1 MKIEL
6 IDLYYLYNMTLAIA
20 FISLLFSAFFSGVE
34 IAFISANKLQLE
46 LDKSK
51 RRFSSKMVAFFSKNE
66 SDFITTM
73 LVGNNISLVVYGI
86 VMTQI
91 LTPYLKFFSSSD
103 FVLLLMQTIIATFIV
118 LVTAEFLPKAI
129 FRIFPNQILNIFSIP
144 IWVLFILLRPLA
156 ILMLKI
162 ASFLLKYV
170 LKQNIADDKQVFGK
184 TDLDDFL
191 SNARSVEGNEDT
203 RVEVEMLQNVLDLS
217 EKRVRE
223 CMIPRTEIIA
233 IDILASIDVVKK
245 KFIDTKLS
253 KLLVFK
259 GNIDNIIGYIHSYDL
274 FKNPKNLKSILLPLP
289 FVPESMKAMELLNQF
304 IESNK
309 GVAVVLD
316 EFGGTAG
323 MITIED
329 VTEEIVGEI
338 VDEHDIDEV
347 ADQQIEENTF
357 IFSGRSYVEEI
368 NRKYNLMLPESDE
381 YETISGFLLDY
392 LEKIP
397 KKDDIIEYK
406 NYNFTVIN
414 VNKTTIQK
422 VKLIVVS

>member
-1 MKIEL
+1 ML
-6 IDLYYLYNMTLAIA
+6 ITTA
-20 FISLLFSAFFSGVE
+20 FISLLFSAFFSGIE

-51 RRFSSKMVAFFSKNE
+51 GKFSSKMIAFFSRNE

-73 LVGNNISLVVYGI
+73 LVGNNVALVVYGV

-91 LTPYLKFFSSSD
+91 LTPRLASLISSD
-103 FVLLLMQTIIATFIV
+103 FVLLLLQTIIATLIV

-144 IWVLFILLRPLA
+144 IWLLFVLLRPVA
-156 ILMLKI
+156 ILILKI
-162 ASFLLKYV
+162 ANMLLKYV
-170 LKQNIADDKQVFGK
+170 LKQDIAGDKQILGK

-191 SNARSVEGNEDT
+191 SNVRSPEGLEDA
-203 RVEVEMLQNVLDLS
+203 RVEVEMLQNALDLS

-233 IDILASIDVVKK
+233 VDILSSMHEIRER
-245 KFIDTKLS
+245 FIATKLS

-259 GNIDNIIGYIHSYDL
+259 NNIDNIIGYIHSYDL
-274 FKNPKNLKSILLPLP
+274 FKHPKNVRSVLLPLP

-338 VDEHDIDEV
+338 VDEHDIDELV
-347 ADQQIEENTF
+347 GQQIDKTTF
-357 IFSGRSYVEEI
+357 ILLGRSYVEDI
-368 NRKYNLMLPESDE
+368 NKQYNLVLPESDE
-381 YETISGFLLDY
+381 YETIAGLLLSY
-392 LEKIP
+392 LEEIP
-397 KKDDIIEYK
+397 KKDTVIELGDCH
-406 NYNFTVIN
+406 FTIIN
-414 VNKTTIQK
+414 VNKTTIQE
-422 VKLIVVS
+422 VKLVVQLDRD

>member
-1 MKIEL
+1 ML
-6 IDLYYLYNMTLAIA
+6 ITTALVA
-20 FISLLFSAFFSGVE
+20 LLFSAFFSGLE

-51 RRFSSKMVAFFSKNE
+51 GKFYSKMIAFFSKNE

-91 LTPYLKFFSSSD
+91 LTPKLELFFNSD
-103 FVLLLMQTIIATFIV
+103 FILLLIQTIIATLIV
-118 LVTAEFLPKAI
+118 LVTAEFLPKTI
-129 FRIFPNQILNIFSIP
+129 FRVFPNQILNIFSIP
-144 IWVLFILLRPLA
+144 IWLFFVFLRPIS

-162 ASFLLKYV
+162 TNVILKYV
-170 LKQNIADDKQVFGK
+170 LKQDIADDKQVFGK

-191 SNARSVEGNEDT
+191 SNVRSAEGAEDI
-203 RVEVEMLQNVLDLS
+203 RVEVKMLQNALDLS

-233 IDILASIDVVKK
+233 IDMLSSMDEVKA

-259 GNIDNIIGYIHSYDL
+259 GNIDKIIGYVHSYDL
-274 FKNPKNLKSILLPLP
+274 FKSPKNLKSILLPLP

-338 VDEHDIDEV
+338 VDEHDVDEAV
-347 ADQQIEENTF
+347 DQQIDATTF
-357 IFSGRSYVEEI
+357 ILLGRDYVEDI
-368 NRKYNLMLPESDE
+368 NRKYNLALPESDE
-381 YETISGFLLDY
+381 YETISGLLLDF

-397 KKDDIIEYK
+397 KKEDVIEFKGYH
-406 NYNFTVIN
+406 FTIIN
-414 VNKTTIQK
+414 VSKTTIQE
-422 VKLIVVS
+422 VKLVVSAR

>member
-1 MKIEL
+1 ML
-6 IDLYYLYNMTLAIA
+6 ITTALVA
-20 FISLLFSAFFSGVE
+20 LLFSAFFSGVE
-34 IAFISANKLQLE
+34 IAFISANKLQLV

-51 RRFSSKMVAFFSKNE
+51 GKFYSKMIAFFSKNE
-66 SDFITTM
+66 SDFITAM
-73 LVGNNISLVVYGI
+73 LVGNNIALVVYGI

-91 LTPYLKFFSSSD
+91 LTPKLELFFNSD
-103 FVLLLMQTIIATFIV
+103 FILLLIQTIIATLIV
-118 LVTAEFLPKAI
+118 LVTAEFLPKTI

-144 IWVLFILLRPLA
+144 IWLFFVFLRPIS

-162 ASFLLKYV
+162 THVILKYV
-170 LKQNIADDKQVFGK
+170 LKQNITKDKQVFGK

-191 SNARSVEGNEDT
+191 SNVKSAEGAEDT
-203 RVEVEMLQNVLDLS
+203 RVEVKMLQNALDLS

-233 IDILASIDVVKK
+233 IDMLSSMDEVKA

-259 GNIDNIIGYIHSYDL
+259 GNIDKIIGYVHSYDL
-274 FKNPKNLKSILLPLP
+274 FKSPKNLKSILLPLP

-338 VDEHDIDEV
+338 VDEHDVDEAV
-347 ADQQIEENTF
+347 DQQIDAKTF
-357 IFSGRSYVEEI
+357 IFLGRDYVEDI
-368 NRKYNLMLPESDE
+368 NSKYNLALPESDE
-381 YETISGFLLDY
+381 YETISGLLLDF

-397 KKDDIIEYK
+397 KKEDIIEFKGYH
-406 NYNFTVIN
+406 FTIIN
-414 VNKTTIQK
+414 VSKTTIQE
-422 VKLIVVS
+422 VKLVVSAR

>member
-1 MKIEL
+1 ML
-6 IDLYYLYNMTLAIA
+6 ITTALVA
-20 FISLLFSAFFSGVE
+20 LLFSAFFSGVE

-51 RRFSSKMVAFFSKNE
+51 GKFYSKMIAFFSKNE

-91 LTPYLKFFSSSD
+91 LTPKLELFFNSD
-103 FVLLLMQTIIATFIV
+103 FILLLIQTIIATLIV
-118 LVTAEFLPKAI
+118 LVTAEFLPKTI
-129 FRIFPNQILNIFSIP
+129 FRVFPNQILNIFSIP
-144 IWVLFILLRPLA
+144 IWLFFVFLRPIS

-162 ASFLLKYV
+162 THVILKYV
-170 LKQNIADDKQVFGK
+170 LKQNITKDKQVFGK

-191 SNARSVEGNEDT
+191 SNVKSAEGAEDT
-203 RVEVEMLQNVLDLS
+203 RVEVKMLQNALDLS

-233 IDILASIDVVKK
+233 IDMLSSMDEVKA

-259 GNIDNIIGYIHSYDL
+259 GNIDKIIGYVHSYDL
-274 FKNPKNLKSILLPLP
+274 FKSPKNLKSILLPLP

-338 VDEHDIDEV
+338 VDEHDVDEAV
-347 ADQQIEENTF
+347 DQQIDAKTF
-357 IFSGRSYVEEI
+357 ILLGRDYVEDI
-368 NRKYNLMLPESDE
+368 NRKYNLALPESDE
-381 YETISGFLLDY
+381 YETISGLLLDF

-397 KKDDIIEYK
+397 KKEDIIEFKGYH
-406 NYNFTVIN
+406 FTIIN
-414 VNKTTIQK
+414 VSKTTIQE
-422 VKLIVVS
+422 VKLVVSAR

>member
-1 MKIEL
+1 MFL
-6 IDLYYLYNMTLAIA
+6 STAL
-20 FISLLFSAFFSGVE
+20 ISLLFSAFFSGVE

-46 LDKSK
+46 LDKGK
-51 RRFSSKMVAFFSKNE
+51 EKFSSKMIAFFSKNE

-73 LVGNNISLVVYGI
+73 LVGNNIALVVYGI

-91 LTPYLKFFSSSD
+91 LTPKLELFFSSD
-103 FVLLLMQTIIATFIV
+103 FILLFAQTIIATLVV

-144 IWVLFILLRPLA
+144 ICVLFILLRPAA
-156 ILMLKI
+156 ILMLR
-162 ASFLLKYV
+162 AANFVLKHV
-170 LKQNIADDKQVFGK
+170 LKQDTAPDKQVFGK

-191 SNARSVEGNEDT
+191 SNVKPSEGMQDP
-203 RVEVEMLQNVLDLS
+203 RVEVEMLQNALDLS

-223 CMIPRTEIIA
+223 CMIPRTEIVA
-233 IDILASIDVVKK
+233 IDILSSLDEVKA
-245 KFIDTKLS
+245 KFVETKLS

-274 FKNPKNLKSILLPLP
+274 FKIPKNLKSILLPLP

-338 VDEHDIDEV
+338 VDEHDIDE
-347 ADQQIEENTF
+347 ADSQQIDGKTF
-357 IFSGRSYVEEI
+357 VFPGRSYVEDI
-368 NRKYNLMLPESDE
+368 NRKYNLSLPDSDD
-381 YETISGFLLDY
+381 YETISGLLLDH

-397 KKDDIIEYK
+397 MKGDVIEFKDYH
-406 NYNFTVIN
+406 FTIIN

-422 VKLIVVS
+422 VELVVYTR

>member
-1 MKIEL
+1 MLLTI
-6 IDLYYLYNMTLAIA
+6 AI
-20 FISLLFSAFFSGVE
+20 ISLLFSAFFSGVE

-51 RRFSSKMVAFFSKNE
+51 KRISSRMIAFFSKNE

-73 LVGNNISLVVYGI
+73 LVGNNIALVIYGI

-91 LTPYLKFFSSSD
+91 LTPKLEIIFHSD
-103 FVLLLMQTIIATFIV
+103 FVLLLIQTVIATSIV
-118 LVTAEFLPKAI
+118 LITAEFLPKAI

-144 IWVLFILLRPLA
+144 ICLVFIFLRPAA
-156 ILMLKI
+156 ILMLKT
-162 ASFLLKYV
+162 ANLLLKYI
-170 LKQNIADDKQVFGK
+170 LKQNIPEDKQVFDK

-191 SNARSVEGNEDT
+191 SNVKSSEDSEEN
-203 RVEVEMLQNVLDLS
+203 RVEVEMLQNALDLS

-223 CMIPRTEIIA
+223 CMIPRTDIVA
-233 IDILASIDVVKK
+233 IDILSSIDEVKQ
-245 KFIDTKLS
+245 KFVQTKFS

-259 GNIDNIIGYIHSYDL
+259 ENMDNIIGYIHSYDL
-274 FKNPKNLKSILLPLP
+274 FKSPKNIKSVLLPLP

-304 IESNK
+304 IESNR

-347 ADQQIEENTF
+347 TDQQIDATTF
-357 IFSGRSYVEEI
+357 ILLGRSYVEDI
-368 NRKYNLMLPESDE
+368 NRKYNLGLPESDE
-381 YETISGFLLDY
+381 YETISGLLLNF

-397 KKDDIIEYK
+397 KKEDVIEFKDYHFK
-406 NYNFTVIN
+406 ILN
-414 VNKTTIQK
+414 VDKTTIHE
-422 VKLIVVS
+422 VKLEVLSNRS

>member
-1 MKIEL
+1 ML
-6 IDLYYLYNMTLAIA
+6 ITTALVA
-20 FISLLFSAFFSGVE
+20 LLFSAFFSGLE

-51 RRFSSKMVAFFSKNE
+51 GKFYSKMIAFFSKNE

-73 LVGNNISLVVYGI
+73 LVGNNIALVVYGI

-91 LTPYLKFFSSSD
+91 LTPKLELFFNSD
-103 FVLLLMQTIIATFIV
+103 FILLLIQTIIATLIV
-118 LVTAEFLPKAI
+118 LVTAEFLPKTI
-129 FRIFPNQILNIFSIP
+129 FRVFPNQILNIFSIP
-144 IWVLFILLRPLA
+144 IWLFFVFLRPIS

-162 ASFLLKYV
+162 TNVILKYV
-170 LKQNIADDKQVFGK
+170 LKQDIADDKQVFGK

-191 SNARSVEGNEDT
+191 SNVRSAEGAEDI
-203 RVEVEMLQNVLDLS
+203 RVEVKMLQNALDLS

-233 IDILASIDVVKK
+233 IDMLSSMDEVKA

-259 GNIDNIIGYIHSYDL
+259 GNIDKIIGYVHSYDL
-274 FKNPKNLKSILLPLP
+274 FKSPKNLKSILLPLP

-338 VDEHDIDEV
+338 VDEHDVDETV
-347 ADQQIEENTF
+347 DQQIDPTTF
-357 IFSGRSYVEEI
+357 ILLGRDYVEDI
-368 NRKYNLMLPESDE
+368 NRKYNLALPESDE
-381 YETISGFLLDY
+381 YETISGLLLDF

-397 KKDDIIEYK
+397 KKEDVIEFKGYH
-406 NYNFTVIN
+406 FTIIN
-414 VNKTTIQK
+414 VSKTTIQE
-422 VKLIVVS
+422 VKLVVSAR